1 MIAQVRWE
9 VELRFFFQK
18 QRNGIRQLSWN
29 FELNQS
35 KGSGVIE
42 IPKKIS
48 FGGGVKGLGQ
58 KNCLVFIGPNG
69 NCLQILGSISPKKR
83 TDRQTDILLLL
94 EIGSIN

>member
-48 FGGGVKGLGQ
+48 FFWGGGRV
-58 KNCLVFIGPNG
+58 
-69 NCLQILGSISPKKR
+69 
-83 TDRQTDILLLL
+83 
-94 EIGSIN
+94 